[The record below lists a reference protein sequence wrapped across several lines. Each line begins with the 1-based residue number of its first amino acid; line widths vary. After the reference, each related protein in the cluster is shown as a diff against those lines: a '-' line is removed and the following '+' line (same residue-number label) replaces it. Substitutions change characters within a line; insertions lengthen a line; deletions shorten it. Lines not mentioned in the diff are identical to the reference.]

1 MRLPRWFTFGS
12 MRRPAPPAP
21 PAPHVPPVSDQHRQ
35 TQPQPFA
42 DNSAR
47 IHIAT
52 NDPEFPGK
60 REAAISRICAA
71 ISDVAL
77 PVGYKQK
84 GTTWSRTSSLGR
96 SAINLQRSRYGF
108 SATINLR
115 FVSANNP
122 NLQSGDWADGGDITL
137 SHFKLPHEGPLLE
150 DGDIFYLD
158 VCELPFGLELPIHI
172 LANRALPWLEAH
184 HTASGA
190 PTIADHLMQCL

>member
-1 MRLPRWFTFGS
+1 MRLPRWFPFGS
-12 MRRPAPPAP
+12 MRRPARPAQ
-21 PAPHVPPVSDQHRQ
+21 HVPPVSDQGRQ

-77 PVGYKQK
+77 PLGYKQK
-84 GTTWSRTSSLGR
+84 GTTWSKSSSLGR

-115 FVSANNP
+115 FVSADGTA
-122 NLQSGDWADGGDITL
+122 LQSGDWADSGDITL
-137 SHFKLPHEGPLLE
+137 SHFRLPHEGPLLE

-158 VCELPFGLELPIHI
+158 VCVSPGGLDLPIHI
-172 LANRALPWLEAH
+172 LAHRALPWLEAH
-184 HTASGA
+184 HTVSGA
-190 PTIADHLMQCL
+190 PTIADHLTQYL